1 MKNMAVLIQKNKNS
15 LDIRS
20 KCKPS
25 YPARQDTARPLHHPE
40 YVPSLTRPIP
50 PSSKSIGVIKK

>member
-50 PSSKSIGVIKK
+50 PSSQRL